1 MDKLKIEDIAPGML
15 SEKQLGSLS
24 LSADSVLTAF
34 NTIIDALSSTTPSP
48 SPTPETYTAGNGMQL
63 SGN

>member
-1 MDKLKIEDIAPGML
+1 MDKLKIEDIAPETYGEKFL
-15 SEKQLGSLS
+15 SSLS

-48 SPTPETYTAGNGMQL
+48 SPTPETYTAGNGLQL